1 MPDLKKDETNKKVQ
15 PVGKTVVNASP
26 GKAVK
31 SVKSVGSSVV
41 FTFMITYTLLLTTA
55 TITLIEALRTK
66 VPLVRHIL
74 NLETCI
80 SVVASYYYGIFITK
94 VQDKTITVDWSEIT
108 KLRYIDWS
116 ITTPMMLVVLAL
128 VLGLNSKKNIH
139 FPTIAAIIFLNYCML
154 FCGYQ
159 GEVYP
164 KYRLYAMIGG
174 FIPFFVM
181 FYLIYRNFYGKNIL
195 ANKVLFFSFVS
206 IWALYGIVYIL
217 DEITKNTCLNV
228 LDLISKCFVGIGLWA
243 YYAHIIVV

>member
-31 SVKSVGSSVV
+31 SVTSSVV
-41 FTFMITYTLLLTTA
+41 FTFMITYTILLTTA

-66 VPLVRHIL
+66 VPRVRHIL

-80 SVVASYYYGIFITK
+80 SLVASYYYGIFITK
-94 VQDKTITVDWSEIT
+94 VQDKTVTVDWSEIT

-116 ITTPMMLVVLAL
+116 ITTPMMLITLAL
-128 VLGLNSKKNIH
+128 VLATNSKTVLR
-139 FPTIAAIIFLNYCML
+139 FPVMVAIIFLNYCML
-154 FCGYQ
+154 FIGYQ

-164 KYRLYAMIGG
+164 KYRLQAMIGG
-174 FIPFFVM
+174 FIPFFAM

-195 ANKVLFFSFVS
+195 ANKVLFTFYLVV
-206 IWALYGIVYIL
+206 WALYGVVYML
-217 DEITKNTCLNV
+217 DEITKNTILNI
-228 LDLISKCFVGIGLWA
+228 LDLIAKCLIGLGLWV
-243 YYAHIIVV
+243 YYARIIER